1 MVNNLVG
8 GIIPPQPP
16 IEAQTDAHT
25 LKSRLEWGEPAFTI
39 LDVRDI
45 AQPSTKVTLWEQC
58 QCQQMSW

>member
-39 LDVRDI
+39 LDVRDR
-45 AQPSTKVTLWEQC
+45 ATFNEGSHYG
-58 QCQQMSW
+58 SNANASR